1 MPVRRFLLVIL
12 LLFAV
17 ACSSSSPGSESVT
30 SAPPSVRASS
40 PTRVEPVLADP
51 NPGSPVTTTTDSRST
66 TAASLEDGQ
75 SLVAHATG
83 PVEIFGYPELPTPS
97 WVVGE
102 ATILGSPRV
111 FLVQEGP
118 IDGWVKLSLPLRPNG
133 STGWARSGQFEFEV
147 VHQLITVDLSDFR
160 LVFQEGDDMIVDSPV
175 AVGSPS
181 NPTPAGSYFVT
192 DVVKLADPGG
202 PWGPYAL
209 GLSAYSDTITEFNG
223 GNGII
228 GIHGTNRPAK
238 IGHPV
243 SLGCVRVPNE
253 LIAEIA
259 TVIRLGTPVEI
270 RA

>member
-1 MPVRRFLLVIL
+1 MRVRRL
-12 LLFAV
+12 LLALSFLVSV
-17 ACSSSSPGSESVT
+17 ACSGSSPGPELAT
-30 SAPPSVRASS
+30 SAPASGQPSTTILESVSVDA
-40 PTRVEPVLADP
+40 A
-51 NPGSPVTTTTDSRST
+51 PGPSVTTTTESPT
-66 TAASLEDGQ
+66 PAAISLEDGQ
-75 SLVAHATG
+75 SLVAHATR
-83 PVEIFGYPELPTPS
+83 PVEIFGYPELPTPTR
-97 WVVGE
+97 VVGD

-118 IDGWVKLSLPLRPNG
+118 IDGWVKLSLPRRPNG
-133 STGWARSGQFEFEV
+133 SSGWARSGQFEFEV
-147 VHQLITVDLSDFR
+147 VHHLITVDLSEFR
-160 LVFQEGDDMIVDSPV
+160 LVFQEGNETLVDAPV
-175 AVGSPS
+175 AVGSRS
-181 NPTPAGSYFVT
+181 NPTPVGSYFVT
-192 DVVKLADPGG
+192 DVVKLADPEG

-223 GNGII
+223 GNGIV

-238 IGHPV
+238 IGQPV